1 MKTNDL
7 TGEQTYWHGMRP
19 TIRTRNIP
27 LYWKNVYRRGGDED
41 ENNDA

>member
-7 TGEQTYWHGMRP
+7 TGEQIEAYWHGMRP

-27 LYWKNVYRRGGDED
+27 YATKFIGKMFIEEEG
-41 ENNDA
+41 